1 MPPGACVLLVRGA
14 ARPGPRPPTTA
25 SPRCGPCI
33 PTSDPSSTSVPSPV
47 APEQTAWSCLH
58 PKLAVTL
65 ARHLPPFL
73 PTDRSPESRQSPR
86 HPPRAPRADPQRKG
100 TPRWLLPSYPNFSIH
115 ANQYLCVPA
124 SLFHYVPTFL
134 HRKIL
139 RRFNSSWF
147 RSYESI

>member
-1 MPPGACVLLVRGA
+1 MSSLSEGQLSQD
-14 ARPGPRPPTTA
+14 PGPTTVA

-33 PTSDPSSTSVPSPV
+33 PPRTPAPYQSPTV

-58 PKLAVTL
+58 LELAATL

-73 PTDRSPESRQSPR
+73 PTDRSPESRQSLR

-100 TPRWLLPSYPNFSIH
+100 TLRWLLPSYPHFSIH

-124 SLFHYVPTFL
+124 SLCHYVPTVL
-134 HRKIL
+134 HCKIL

-147 RSYESI
+147 PSYKSV